1 VVMDVAYRMAPETDM
16 MGMIHDAKRAIAW
29 MKESGSRYGIHPDKI
44 IIGGGSAGGHLAL
57 MAAYTAHE
65 YVFTPID
72 LEGKDITV
80 DSVISLYGPSDLT
93 SMYYHL
99 NQHLTT
105 RSIGGKSKKAP
116 PTQMPGWL
124 MRKMGKEYYRLH
136 MEKGFANAGAFVSLF
151 GCHPDEC
158 PQPYSLFSPLTHV
171 NSACPPT
178 LLIQGEHDVMAP
190 VESTRTLYARLMEQ
204 KVPVIMHILPQ
215 TDHAFDLILPKIS
228 ASAHNAIYD
237 IERFLA
243 SRSKSFANNH
253 VMSEENEDHQLHY
266 A

>member
-1 VVMDVAYRMAPETDM
+1 
-16 MGMIHDAKRAIAW
+16 
-29 MKESGSRYGIHPDKI
+29 
-44 IIGGGSAGGHLAL
+44 
-57 MAAYTAHE
+57 
-65 YVFTPID
+65 
-72 LEGKDITV
+72 
-80 DSVISLYGPSDLT
+80 
-93 SMYYHL
+93 
-99 NQHLTT
+99 
-105 RSIGGKSKKAP
+105 
-116 PTQMPGWL
+116 
-124 MRKMGKEYYRLH
+124 
-136 MEKGFANAGAFVSLF
+136 
-151 GCHPDEC
+151 
-158 PQPYSLFSPLTHV
+158 V
-171 NSACPPT
+171 NSECPPT

-190 VESTRTLYARLMEQ
+190 VESTRTLYARLLKQ